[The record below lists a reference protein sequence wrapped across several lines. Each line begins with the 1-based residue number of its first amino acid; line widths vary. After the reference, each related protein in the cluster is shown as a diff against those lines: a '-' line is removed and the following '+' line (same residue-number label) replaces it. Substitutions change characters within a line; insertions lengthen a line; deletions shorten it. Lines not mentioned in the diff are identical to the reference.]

1 MTNMVKE
8 VHGAIMD
15 DEDDVTAITDDEADE
30 IAPDFLVASASAN
43 INRSGGRLKKFVLK
57 KLKQL
62 SFLKDNC
69 PFYILVLKKGYF
81 MEVFIK
87 PLI

>member
-15 DEDDVTAITDDEADE
+15 DEDDVTAITEDESDE

-43 INRSGGRLKKFVLK
+43 INRSGGRLLRLF
-57 KLKQL
+57 
-62 SFLKDNC
+62 SRN
-69 PFYILVLKKGYF
+69 
-81 MEVFIK
+81 
-87 PLI
+87 